1 MDFAGVGGESLLA
14 CFVPSLPFPE
24 QQHTP
29 KKLQRVRLESA
40 CRRPAAIYRNRCSR
54 PSSPPIL
61 LSRPHSLPSP
71 SQSRHGRVNT
81 SPPQPDSAAAAACLR
96 ASAWRSPPPLHAR
109 THARNPPSGVALS
122 HRPIALFASA
132 ALTPSAMQHAFLHAA
147 AKTMPDARLVGI
159 DHTSDASSDASSA
172 APANQKKDDACAK
185 DAEACR
191 ARRHRSFPGL
201 SCAGIVV
208 PESS

>member
-1 MDFAGVGGESLLA
+1 MVKACLLA
-14 CFVPSLPFPE
+14 CFVPS
-24 QQHTP
+24 QSSCTP

-71 SQSRHGRVNT
+71 SQSRYVKGEYFA
-81 SPPQPDSAAAAACLR
+81 SPTPTQQLQLQFARIRMEISATP
-96 ASAWRSPPPLHAR
+96 SR

-147 AKTMPDARLVGI
+147 AKTMPDARLVGT

-172 APANQKKDDACAK
+172 APANQKKRRRLRK
-185 DAEACR
+185 RCR
-191 ARRHRSFPGL
+191 GLSGSPSPIVPRAQLRRHRRS
-201 SCAGIVV
+201 
-208 PESS
+208 